1 MYLFIDFCGVNPL
14 IGWLLSGLLG
24 LLLGWL
30 IWGRLRS
37 RITELEESN
46 RKLISSNKSLGAEL
60 ESAQADSASHKS
72 DVSMLNGRVREK
84 EVEARELASSLAA
97 CQEKNR
103 NLLASGGMAT
113 PSEEVQGIADISDEV
128 APEPEI
134 IEEVAEE
141 PTPEPEIVEEV
152 VEEPAPVEP
161 PSAPSPEPLT
171 AVSPSRP
178 NLYAALKNDDLQIV
192 EGIGPKMN
200 EVLTNAGIKN
210 WSVLATKST
219 ADLRAILDSV
229 NQKRYRIIDP
239 SPWPTQARL
248 ADEGKW
254 DELIAMQK
262 GLSSGRKAGAQGE
275 TDSKVEKLLIKLG
288 VLKRWKQD
296 DLTAVEG
303 IGPKISGL
311 LKADGIDTWRKLANS
326 EVSRIQGLLDAAG
339 KRYKLADPSTWPKQ
353 AEMAADGRW
362 DDLSEYQD
370 FLQGGK

>member
-14 IGWLLSGLLG
+14 IGWLLSSLLG

-97 CQEKNR
+97 CEERNR
-103 NLLASGGMAT
+103 NLLASGSMAS
-113 PSEEVQGIADISDEV
+113 PSEEVQGIADINDEPELEIV
-128 APEPEI
+128 DEATEEPIPEPEI
-134 IEEVAEE
+134 IDD
-141 PTPEPEIVEEV
+141 V

-161 PSAPSPEPLT
+161 PPSPEPLA
-171 AVSPSRP
+171 AVSASRP

-210 WSVLATKST
+210 WSVLAAKST

-262 GLSSGRKAGAQGE
+262 GLSSGRKAGAKGE

-303 IGPKISGL
+303 VGPKISGL
-311 LKADGIDTWRKLANS
+311 LKEAGIDTWRKLANAEAS
-326 EVSRIQGLLDAAG
+326 KIQDILDAAG

>member
-1 MYLFIDFCGVNPL
+1 MYLFIDFCAIRPL

-24 LLLGWL
+24 LFLGWL

-37 RITELEESN
+37 RITELEQGR
-46 RKLISSNKSLGAEL
+46 RKLTSSNKLIGAEL
-60 ESAQADSASHKS
+60 EAAQAEAASHKS
-72 DVSMLNGRVREK
+72 DVSLLNGRIREK

-97 CQEKNR
+97 CEERNR
-103 NLLASGGMAT
+103 SLLANDELSS
-113 PSEEVQGIADISDEV
+113 SEEVQGIADMNITE
-128 APEPEI
+128 EPDVKDSVV
-134 IEEVAEE
+134 EEVAA
-141 PTPEPEIVEEV
+141 EEV
-152 VEEPAPVEP
+152 VAEEAAAEEAPQPVAPVN
-161 PSAPSPEPLT
+161 SGK
-171 AVSPSRP
+171 P
-178 NLYAALKNDDLQIV
+178 NMYAALSSDDLQVV

-200 EVLTNAGIKN
+200 EVLTNAGITN
-210 WSVLATKST
+210 WSVLASKST

-239 SPWPTQARL
+239 SPWPVQARL

-254 DELIAMQK
+254 DDLIRMQK
-262 GLSSGRKAGAQGE
+262 GLSSGRKAGATGE

-311 LKADGIDTWRKLANS
+311 LRDEGIDTWRKLANAD
-326 EVSRIQGLLDAAG
+326 VSNIQKILDAAG